1 MTLSPDTR
9 QRIDQLLSEN
19 RIVLFMKG
27 TRNAPRC
34 GFSARVLKVLGE
46 TGIPFKT
53 ADMDSDQT
61 LWQTLSEMNNWP
73 TSPQIYVNGEFI
85 GGCDILMEMNRN
97 GELKQMLEAP

>member
-1 MTLSPDTR
+1 MDAKLKLEIETAVKANKVMVYMRGTPD
-9 QRIDQLLSEN
+9 
-19 RIVLFMKG
+19 
-27 TRNAPRC
+27 APRC